1 MVGLQF
7 HSFPHGRGETEHMS
21 ASRKQPS
28 VVDPRMMKALSH
40 PIRQQIL
47 LILNREVASPN
58 QIAGEIGE
66 SLGTVSYH
74 VKTLVDLGAIEL
86 VRTKPVRGALEHF
99 YRATMRAEIDA
110 DHFSQLPLSAR
121 QQLFDR
127 NLQTIWAHV
136 VDAATDG
143 GFEDPKEQATW
154 TALELD
160 DEGYQAMLELAEE
173 TLRRAKEIEA
183 ESGKRAAKE
192 EGETRSTEF
201 VLMHFRRG
209 S

>member
-1 MVGLQF
+1 
-7 HSFPHGRGETEHMS
+7 MS
-21 ASRKQPS
+21 AIRKQPS

-47 LILNREVASPN
+47 QILNREVASPN
-58 QIAGEIGE
+58 QIAQEIGE

-99 YRATMRAEIDA
+99 YRATMRAEIDP

-127 NLQTIWAHV
+127 NLQTIWGHV
-136 VDAATDG
+136 VDAAGDG
-143 GFEDPKEQATW
+143 GFEDPGEQATW

-160 DEGYQAMLELAEE
+160 EEGYQAMVALAQE

-183 ESGKRAAKE
+183 ESADRAASSGDDE
-192 EGETRSTEF
+192 RETRSTEL

>member
-1 MVGLQF
+1 
-7 HSFPHGRGETEHMS
+7 MS
-21 ASRKQPS
+21 ARRKQPS

-40 PIRQQIL
+40 PIRQQVL
-47 LILNREVASPN
+47 QILNREVASPN
-58 QIAGEIGE
+58 QIAQEIGE

-110 DHFSQLPLSAR
+110 DHFSQLPQSAR

-127 NLQTIWAHV
+127 NLQTIWDHV
-136 VDAATDG
+136 VDAANDG

-160 DEGYQAMLELAEE
+160 NDGYQAMLELAEE

-183 ESGKRAAKE
+183 ESAKRAAMEE

-201 VLMHFRRG
+201 VLMHFRRAG
-209 S
+209 